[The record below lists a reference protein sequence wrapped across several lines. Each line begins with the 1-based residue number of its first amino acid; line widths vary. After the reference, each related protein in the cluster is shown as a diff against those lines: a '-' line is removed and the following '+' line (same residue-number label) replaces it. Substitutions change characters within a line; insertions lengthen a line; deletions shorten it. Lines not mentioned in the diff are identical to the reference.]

1 MLRKRGREV
10 IDAEW
15 SQQQFD
21 PGAWIFVLL
30 ERAPCTTGREQQFHL
45 GLKFAADDRCSSNL
59 LAAVPAPDYGSSM
72 DARTRKQQQV
82 EEEHGDEARM
92 LAEAF
97 GAKRDRLLASLTL
110 IAGVGV
116 IVAIPFALRAGAE
129 FFMPVTAALVVAIAL
144 VPLLEWFERRGM
156 PPKGAAGLCVLLFLA
171 VAIFAVGS
179 IVIPARDW
187 VARVP
192 GNIPKVRA
200 TLEPVIQIYKHLDRF
215 IDRTVSQIAVT
226 QEQTRAVRIETPN
239 SMSSLLISSA
249 PHLLIQLFFALLVI
263 FFFLAGWTA
272 MRKKTIVS
280 RGSFEGALTTARVI
294 QQVVDATSTY
304 LGTIT
309 LINIGLGALTATA
322 LWLLGMP
329 SPVMWG
335 GIVAVANYIPYLG
348 PIVCALLLFAAG
360 LMSFPDVWG
369 ALLPPAVFIGFH
381 LVEANFFTPMVVGHR
396 LTISP
401 LSILVSLSFWAWVW
415 GTTGALLA
423 VPLLI
428 IMKTI
433 FSAAGTP
440 DIAGFLF
447 EHGTLTHIGDD
458 AEEEV
463 EEREMQPAMV
473 DTPKTLS

>member
-1 MLRKRGREV
+1 MVR
-10 IDAEW
+10 
-15 SQQQFD
+15 
-21 PGAWIFVLL
+21 P
-30 ERAPCTTGREQQFHL
+30 
-45 GLKFAADDRCSSNL
+45 
-59 LAAVPAPDYGSSM
+59 M
-72 DARTRKQQQV
+72 DARTKKQHGA
-82 EEEHGDEARM
+82 EHEDEARTI
-92 LAEAF
+92 AEAITV
-97 GAKRDRLLASLTL
+97 KRDRLLASLTL
-110 IAGVGV
+110 IAGAGLL
-116 IVAIPFALRAGAE
+116 VAMPFALRAGAE

-144 VPLLEWFERRGM
+144 VPLLEWFERRGV
-156 PPKGAAGLCVLLFLA
+156 PSKLSAGLCVIVFLLLA
-171 VAIFAVGS
+171 LFALGS
-179 IVIPARDW
+179 IVIPATDW
-187 VARVP
+187 VSQVP
-192 GNIPKVRA
+192 SKIPKVRA
-200 TLEPVIQIYKHLDRF
+200 ALEPVLDLYQNLDRF
-215 IDRTVSQIAVT
+215 IARTTQQIAMST
-226 QEQTRAVRIETPN
+226 EQTRSVRIETPN
-239 SMSSLLISSA
+239 SMLGLLTSSA

-309 LINIGLGALTATA
+309 LINVGLGAVTA
-322 LWLLGMP
+322 LALWWLDMP

-335 GIVAVANYIPYLG
+335 GIVAVLNYIPYLG
-348 PIVCALLLFAAG
+348 PIACALLLFLGG
-360 LMSFPDVWG
+360 LMTYPDIWG

-381 LVEANFFTPMVVGHR
+381 VIEANFFTPLVVGHR

-428 IMKTI
+428 IMKTV

-447 EHGTLTHIGDD
+447 EHGTLTHVGDPD
-458 AEEEV
+458 EEEE
-463 EEREMQPAMV
+463 EERREMEPAMV
-473 DTPKTLS
+473 DTEKPAT

>member
-1 MLRKRGREV
+1 
-10 IDAEW
+10 
-15 SQQQFD
+15 
-21 PGAWIFVLL
+21 
-30 ERAPCTTGREQQFHL
+30 
-45 GLKFAADDRCSSNL
+45 
-59 LAAVPAPDYGSSM
+59 M
-72 DARTRKQQQV
+72 DARTRNGPAG
-82 EEEHGDEARM
+82 EEVSDEARM
-92 LAEAF
+92 LAETIT
-97 GAKRDRLLASLTL
+97 AKRDRLLASLTL
-110 IAGVGV
+110 LAGIGL
-116 IVAIPFALRAGAE
+116 IVALPFALRSGAE

-144 VPLLEWFERRGM
+144 VPLLEWFERRGI
-156 PPKGAAGLCVLLFLA
+156 PSKLSAGLCVIIFLMFALF
-171 VAIFAVGS
+171 AIGS
-179 IVIPARDW
+179 ILIPATDW
-187 VARVP
+187 VAQVP
-192 GNIPKVRA
+192 TKIPKIRA
-200 TLEPVIQIYKHLDRF
+200 ALEPVIQLYKNLDKW
-215 IDRTVSQIAVT
+215 IDKASSQIAIAPAQQATRTVSI
-226 QEQTRAVRIETPN
+226 EQPH
-239 SMSSLLISSA
+239 SMLGLLTSSA

-309 LINIGLGALTATA
+309 LINIGLGALTAGV
-322 LWLLGMP
+322 LWWLGMP

-348 PIVCALLLFAAG
+348 PIVCAMLLFFGG
-360 LMSFPDVWG
+360 LMTYPDIWG
-369 ALLPPAVFIGFH
+369 AMLPPAAFISFH

-433 FSAAGTP
+433 FAAAGTP

-447 EHGTLTHIGDD
+447 EHGTLTHIGDPD
-458 AEEEV
+458 EEE
-463 EEREMQPAMV
+463 EDERQEMEPAMV
-473 DTPKTLS
+473 DTQKPAT